1 VNSAPARNWV
11 PYGGYV
17 PRRDKPEAP
26 APAAATSGSPVLKSE
41 SKTEIKA
48 VTPAARKWEP
58 YGGYD
63 PRKDAAVSS
72 ASTFLKSESE
82 TEMKTVSP
90 CDLKLAF
97 FQSHGRPGSA
107 AADQNS
113 SAQMTSA
120 PARKWE
126 PYAGYDPRSRPAAP
140 SPAAAA
146 EQSSSAP
153 VTSAAATKWE
163 PYGYDPRKGSSQ
175 LEHSSA
181 APITGYLERLEQRLM
196 GEVENMRKSPE
207 MTTAPAKKWQPYRG
221 YEPTRHKGD
230 AAVSKNS
237 GAAEQSSS
245 PQMTSA
251 AANKWQPYR
260 GYDPRSRAAAAP
272 SPAAASS
279 GAPANKWEPYGGG
292 YVPKRDSPPPPASAA
307 SPSYFAPASYA
318 APSSPLKTTD
328 TLSSAP
334 AKKWQ
339 PYAGYEPK
347 RDRPPT
353 PAPAASSTPFSAPA
367 SFPAPSAPLKTGT
380 LSSAPA
386 KKWQPYAGYE
396 PKRDRTPTPAPAAS
410 STPFSA
416 PVSASYTPRYAV
428 HRLLPSTQYQS
439 QTLTYAD
446 CSMPTYADVRYAD
459 IC

>member
-26 APAAATSGSPVLKSE
+26 APAAATFGSPVLKSE

-48 VTPAARKWEP
+48 VTPAAKKWEP

-63 PRKDAAVSS
+63 PRTDAAVST
-72 ASTFLKSESE
+72 ASTVLKSESE

-90 CDLKLAF
+90 CDLKLSF
-97 FQSHGRPGSA
+97 FQSHVRPRSA
-107 AADQNS
+107 AAEQNS
-113 SAQMTSA
+113 SAQMTSG

-126 PYAGYDPRSRPAAP
+126 PYGGYDPRIRPAAP

-146 EQSSSAP
+146 EQSSSALM
-153 VTSAAATKWE
+153 TSAAAKKWE
-163 PYGYDPRKGSSQ
+163 PYGGYAPRKGSSQ

-237 GAAEQSSS
+237 AAAEQNSS

-251 AANKWQPYR
+251 AANQLEPYGGVPKKDAAVASASTILKSESKTEVKSTGTRAAADQSSSVPMTKKWEPYG
-260 GYDPRSRAAAAP
+260 GYDPRSRPAAP
-272 SPAAASS
+272 SPAAAAEQSS
-279 GAPANKWEPYGGG
+279 SAPMTSAAANKWEPYAG
-292 YVPKRDSPPPPASAA
+292 YDPKKDVVASARTLLKSESTMVCISSQFA
-307 SPSYFAPASYA
+307 SCPCCLLHLFCLCLGS
-318 APSSPLKTTD
+318 
-328 TLSSAP
+328 LSINIH
-334 AKKWQ
+334 
-339 PYAGYEPK
+339 PYC
-347 RDRPPT
+347 
-353 PAPAASSTPFSAPA
+353 
-367 SFPAPSAPLKTGT
+367 LN
-380 LSSAPA
+380 
-386 KKWQPYAGYE
+386 
-396 PKRDRTPTPAPAAS
+396 
-410 STPFSA
+410 
-416 PVSASYTPRYAV
+416 
-428 HRLLPSTQYQS
+428 
-439 QTLTYAD
+439 
-446 CSMPTYADVRYAD
+446 
-459 IC
+459 